1 MFFPFKS
8 VDDTKKENITD
19 INENICENENDEVS
33 PDPELLKKVV
43 EDGIKDLFSDC
54 LWFATNKRTFYIT
67 VEIRSERKNCLR
79 S

>member
-1 MFFPFKS
+1 MFFPFQS

-19 INENICENENDEVS
+19 INENENDEVS

-54 LWFATNKRTFYIT
+54 
-67 VEIRSERKNCLR
+67 
-79 S
+79 

>member
-1 MFFPFKS
+1 MFFPFQS

-19 INENICENENDEVS
+19 INENICENENDGVS

-54 LWFATNKRTFYIT
+54 
-67 VEIRSERKNCLR
+67 
-79 S
+79 